1 MSTWQDEEGVI
12 KLPSGRKIRGRSWK
26 NNPNEKADVSV
37 VLSTSVGYRFGA
49 PKVVSDA
56 QETLAI
62 DWPDFRLPRRPAQ
75 AKQTLYEVWERAIE
89 ERVEITC
96 AGGVGRTG
104 TALAMLAVFDGMDPA
119 DAIALVQEKYHPKAC
134 ETRAQRA
141 FVLDMGCDI
150 N

>member
-1 MSTWQDEEGVI
+1 MGKWQSGRGVI
-12 KLPSGRKIRGRSWK
+12 ELPSGRRVRGRSWRHHFD
-26 NNPNEKADVSV
+26 EHADVSV
-37 VLSTSVGYRFGA
+37 VLTTSVGNRFGA
-49 PKVVSDA
+49 PKVISDA
-56 QETLAI
+56 EETLSI

-75 AKQTLYEVWERAIE
+75 AHQTLREIWERAAQ

-104 TALAMLAVFDGMDPA
+104 TALAILAVLDGMEPDE
-119 DAIALVQEKYHPKAC
+119 AIEFVRENYNPKSC

-141 FVLDMGCDI
+141 FVLDMGADA